1 MIIVL
6 NTFKFEAV
14 AFLFGYQK
22 QLSQSEGKDAL
33 SKIIDMIHDEFAFDG
48 YLDDGVED
56 VNMGE
61 NCFSFLF
68 QISHY
73 LRLFQA
79 WFPREMTPEER

>member
-1 MIIVL
+1 
-6 NTFKFEAV
+6 
-14 AFLFGYQK
+14 
-22 QLSQSEGKDAL
+22 
-33 SKIIDMIHDEFAFDG
+33 MIHDEFAFDG

-61 NCFSFLF
+61 NCLSFLF

-79 WFPREMTPEER
+79 SAFLREMTPEER

>member
-1 MIIVL
+1 
-6 NTFKFEAV
+6 
-14 AFLFGYQK
+14 
-22 QLSQSEGKDAL
+22 
-33 SKIIDMIHDEFAFDG
+33 MIHDEFAFDG

-73 LRLFQA
+73 LSLFQA
-79 WFPREMTPEER
+79 SGFPRETAPEER

>member
-1 MIIVL
+1 
-6 NTFKFEAV
+6 
-14 AFLFGYQK
+14 
-22 QLSQSEGKDAL
+22 
-33 SKIIDMIHDEFAFDG
+33 MIHDEFAFDG

-61 NCFSFLF
+61 NCFSFLS
-68 QISHY
+68 QIWHY

>member
-1 MIIVL
+1 
-6 NTFKFEAV
+6 
-14 AFLFGYQK
+14 
-22 QLSQSEGKDAL
+22 
-33 SKIIDMIHDEFAFDG
+33 MIHDEFAFDG

-61 NCFSFLF
+61 NRFSFLF

-79 WFPREMTPEER
+79 SAFPREMTPEER